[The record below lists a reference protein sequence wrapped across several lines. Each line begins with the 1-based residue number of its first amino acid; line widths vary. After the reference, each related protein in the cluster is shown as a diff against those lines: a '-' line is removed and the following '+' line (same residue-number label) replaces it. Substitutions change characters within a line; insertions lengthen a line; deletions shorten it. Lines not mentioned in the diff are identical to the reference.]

1 MKKTDE
7 HSATTSA
14 SQFFDYRYPPFA
26 DTVEVHEPFRS
37 DADTVVSQR
46 AVAMLRQ
53 GKSLAIHGES
63 GCGKSMLTKTI
74 VNLLEPKSYRVVILP
89 YGGIKPSAILRELCE
104 KFDLDTSGRKN
115 LLSRLADDFK
125 RDKQKPFPVVLID
138 DAHEMQNQSF
148 LDLCSLLHD
157 AQSRTTAAAL
167 LLVGQPQLKRK
178 LELDIFAPVRTRMAC
193 LQHLPPLTIEE
204 ARAFILFRLHTAEAN
219 AQLFD
224 EQALECLAA
233 DSKGNRRMLMNL
245 GALCLEE
252 AARRKERVITNEI
265 VTEVS
270 TEMLN

>member
-1 MKKTDE
+1 MKSRDKQ
-7 HSATTSA
+7 TTTTA

-26 DTVEVHEPFRS
+26 DTFEVHEPFRS
-37 DADTVVSQR
+37 DADAIASQR

-53 GKSLAIHGES
+53 GRSLAIHGES
-63 GCGKSMLTKTI
+63 GSGKSMLTKTI
-74 VNLLEPKSYRVVILP
+74 INLLEAKSYRVVILP

-115 LLSRLADDFK
+115 LLSRLADDFT
-125 RDKQKPFPVVLID
+125 RDKQKPFPVILVD

-157 AQSRTTAAAL
+157 AQSRTAAASM

-178 LELDIFAPVRTRMAC
+178 LELDIFAPVRTRLAC
-193 LQHLPPLTIEE
+193 LLHLPPLTIEE
-204 ARAFILFRLHTAEAN
+204 ARAFILFRLEI
-219 AQLFD
+219 AQAHSELFD
-224 EQALECLAA
+224 EQALECLAV

-252 AARRKERVITNEI
+252 AARRKEKVITAEI
-265 VTEVS
+265 VTAVS